1 MRVSRGLAALA
12 VACSLLLTGCEQRL
26 TEDNYESIADGM
38 TIDEVFSI
46 LGDGEKQAAAGVG
59 IDSSGLMSRSQQ
71 DSRAEYLWKED
82 GRTVTIL
89 FRDGKVIYKSK
100 SGF

>member
-46 LGDGEKQAAAGVG
+46 LGDGEKQEAAGVG

-71 DSRAEYLWKED
+71 DSRAEYVWSES
-82 GRTVTIL
+82 GRTVTIQ
-89 FRDGKVIYKSK
+89 FRDGKVIYKTK
-100 SGF
+100 NGF